1 MAGEPVG
8 PGGGEG
14 VPRATT
20 QAASPP
26 APPVPATAYELG
38 VSLAIPTETLDAVL
52 RQAGGSR
59 ETSVEDISNIPE
71 MCFMRVLGNAR
82 LGGTHE
88 DLGQVTQ
95 PSPIPALAIAKLVK
109 WWHRAKFLCPQM
121 CIPRHLT
128 NSRSQQRRRRHHPKG

>member
-8 PGGGEG
+8 SGGGEG
-14 VPRATT
+14 VPRAAT

-59 ETSVEDISNIPE
+59 ETSVEYMSNIPE
-71 MCFMRVLGNAR
+71 MLFSCACWITHAWEERMR
-82 LGGTHE
+82 TW
-88 DLGQVTQ
+88 D
-95 PSPIPALAIAKLVK
+95 K
-109 WWHRAKFLCPQM
+109 
-121 CIPRHLT
+121 
-128 NSRSQQRRRRHHPKG
+128 